1 MSRFVLGNCIDVM
14 TRIPDNAIDFI
25 LTDPPYLVG
34 FRDRSGRTI
43 AGDKTDEWLQP
54 ACNEMYRV
62 LKKDALMVSFYGWN
76 RVDRFMAAWKNAGFS
91 VVGHLVFT
99 KNYTSK
105 AAYLRENFNGVRVQ
119 CGDFMEW
126 QPVQYYSRVIMNPP
140 FSHGQDIRHILRA
153 FSLLRPGGVLVAV
166 CLNGPRQQEKLLPFS
181 DVREELPRGTFAYTD
196 VPTMII
202 RLRA

>member
-1 MSRFVLGNCIDVM
+1 MHSQLRE
-14 TRIPDNAIDFI
+14 RIRLMRARLDNAAPVAEIRAESQLFVTPAPVCDRLVMLAEISSTGAI
-25 LTDPPYLVG
+25 LRAIRDTAPGAMCDAVEINSGLV
-34 FRDRSGRTI
+34 R
-43 AGDKTDEWLQP
+43 
-54 ACNEMYRV
+54 
-62 LKKDALMVSFYGWN
+62 
-76 RVDRFMAAWKNAGFS
+76 
-91 VVGHLVFT
+91 
-99 KNYTSK
+99 
-105 AAYLRENFNGVRVQ
+105 YLRENFNGVRVQ

-126 QPVQYYSRVIMNPP
+126 LPVQYYSRVIMNPP

>member
-1 MSRFVLGNCIDVM
+1 MRNSGLSETGSSAGRGRNSSRLTVNSPSISAITMSPCCG
-14 TRIPDNAIDFI
+14 
-25 LTDPPYLVG
+25 
-34 FRDRSGRTI
+34 
-43 AGDKTDEWLQP
+43 
-54 ACNEMYRV
+54 
-62 LKKDALMVSFYGWN
+62 
-76 RVDRFMAAWKNAGFS
+76 
-91 VVGHLVFT
+91 
-99 KNYTSK
+99 
-105 AAYLRENFNGVRVQ
+105 YLRENFNGVRVQ

>member
-1 MSRFVLGNCIDVM
+1 L
-14 TRIPDNAIDFI
+14 
-25 LTDPPYLVG
+25 
-34 FRDRSGRTI
+34 RD
-43 AGDKTDEWLQP
+43 
-54 ACNEMYRV
+54 
-62 LKKDALMVSFYGWN
+62 
-76 RVDRFMAAWKNAGFS
+76 
-91 VVGHLVFT
+91 
-99 KNYTSK
+99 
-105 AAYLRENFNGVRVQ
+105 NFNGVRVQ

-126 QPVQYYSRVIMNPP
+126 QPVQYYSRIIMNPP

-181 DVREELPRGTFAYTD
+181 DVREELPRGTFAYTS